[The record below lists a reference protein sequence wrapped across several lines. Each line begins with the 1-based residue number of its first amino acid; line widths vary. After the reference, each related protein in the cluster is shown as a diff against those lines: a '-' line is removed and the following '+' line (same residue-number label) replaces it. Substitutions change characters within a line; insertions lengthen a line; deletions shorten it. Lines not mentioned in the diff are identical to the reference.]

1 MTNEKNSINRSLIE
15 ECKQGNSKA
24 QFTLYSMYSKAMFNI
39 AYRIVNNREEAEDML
54 QESFSDAFRNLGS
67 FRFDSTF
74 GAWLKKIVINK
85 CINQVK
91 KRRGE
96 IVTNN
101 IPERGHNEE
110 AGELDVDNDIKKVV
124 EGIRK
129 LPDGY
134 RIVFTLYLLE
144 GYDHKEIST
153 ILEITESTSKTQY
166 SRAKTRLKQILA
178 EEKISWI
185 N

>member
-1 MTNEKNSINRSLIE
+1 MTKKKNSINKSLIE
-15 ECKQGNSKA
+15 ECKNGDSKA
-24 QFTLYSMYSKAMFNI
+24 QFTLYSMYSRAMFNL
-39 AYRIVNNREEAEDML
+39 AYRIVNSREDAEDML
-54 QESFSDAFRNLGS
+54 QESFTDAFKNLGS

-91 KRRGE
+91 KRKGK
-96 IVTNN
+96 IITNI
-101 IPERGHNEE
+101 IPERDHNKETSK
-110 AGELDVDNDIKKVV
+110 LDIHNDIKKVV
-124 EGIRK
+124 EGIGK

-134 RIVFTLYLLE
+134 RLVFTLYLLE
-144 GYDHKEIST
+144 GYDHKEISS
-153 ILEITESTSKTQY
+153 ILDITESTSKTQY
-166 SRAKTRLKQILA
+166 LRAKTRLRQILT